1 VQPSFDTKFLQGAAR
16 RKPACGSQRLAKK
29 ICFPAE
35 PQGCRI
41 IFPARLEDR
50 MRVWARN
57 AALRTK
63 AEVCTG
69 LPHGALAIDVP
80 FCYIFSV

>member
-1 VQPSFDTKFLQGAAR
+1 
-16 RKPACGSQRLAKK
+16 
-29 ICFPAE
+29 
-35 PQGCRI
+35 
-41 IFPARLEDR
+41 